1 MSLATF
7 TRPNALAHTD
17 NDSRHDG
24 PSRPSNPRLNR
35 MIGFGL
41 AGVLA
46 TMTLA
51 TPALADKTPRQIHVQ
66 ANATLDVAPDQATL
80 NARLWERTPAQ
91 VQGEER
97 SGDSDAIKQARDRL
111 ESRTGELIRTLEN
124 AGVESNNIRA
134 GSLSVRPDYVQNPN
148 GQTQNDGDANT
159 PPKVRTQ
166 IERSVSLTLNDLD
179 RLPRVLDALT
189 AAGVDSLDG
198 VSYGLK
204 DGDAA
209 DDRALKQALERAKE
223 KAEMMA
229 DTLDVDLG
237 DVASIEETTAPRYQP
252 QMMMRAA
259 AADSSGSAAEYRS
272 GEISIDAGVSVT
284 WEIDD

>member
-1 MSLATF
+1 MSPDTPIHL
-7 TRPNALAHTD
+7 
-17 NDSRHDG
+17 
-24 PSRPSNPRLNR
+24 RPSLRHPANSQNLGRTVGL
-35 MIGFGL
+35 GL
-41 AGVLA
+41 AAVLA
-46 TMTLA
+46 TLTLA
-51 TPALADKTPRQIHVQ
+51 TPALADKTPHQIHVQ

-80 NARLWERTPAQ
+80 NARLWERTPTQ
-91 VQGEER
+91 IQGEES
-97 SGDSDAIKQARDRL
+97 SGESGAIKQARDRL

-124 AGVESNNIRA
+124 AGIDSKNIRA
-134 GSLSVRPDYVQNPN
+134 GSLSVRPDYVQTASQ
-148 GQTQNDGDANT
+148 GDDGK

-166 IERSVSLTLNDLD
+166 VERSVSLTLDKLD

-204 DGDAA
+204 DSDAA
-209 DDRALKQALERAKE
+209 NDRALKQALERARH

-237 DVASIEETTAPRYQP
+237 DVVSIEETTAPRYQP

-259 AADSSGSAAEYRS
+259 EADSGGSSSEYRS
-272 GEISIDAGVSVT
+272 GEISIDAGVSVS

>member
-1 MSLATF
+1 MSLATL
-7 TRPNALAHTD
+7 TKPNALPHHGSDARRP
-17 NDSRHDG
+17 DS
-24 PSRPSNPRLNR
+24 NR
-35 MIGFGL
+35 GLVRVIGFGL

-66 ANATLDVAPDQATL
+66 ANATLEVAPDQATL

-91 VQGEER
+91 VQGEES
-97 SGDSDAIKQARDRL
+97 SGDSDAIKTARDRL
-111 ESRTGELIRTLEN
+111 ESRTGELIRALEN
-124 AGVESNNIRA
+124 AGVESKSIRA
-134 GSLSVRPDYVQNPN
+134 GSLSVRPDYVQTSNS
-148 GQTQNDGDANT
+148 GDDNT

-166 IERSVSLTLNDLD
+166 IERSVSLTLTDLD
-179 RLPRVLDALT
+179 HLPRVLDALT

-229 DTLDVDLG
+229 ETLDVDLG

-259 AADSSGSAAEYRS
+259 AADSSGSSPEYRS

>member
-1 MSLATF
+1 MSHDALINRSAHSHASPRGRSLA
-7 TRPNALAHTD
+7 RNL
-17 NDSRHDG
+17 S
-24 PSRPSNPRLNR
+24 L
-35 MIGFGL
+35 GL
-41 AGVLA
+41 AGVVA
-46 TMTLA
+46 TIALA
-51 TPALADKTPRQIHVQ
+51 TPALADKTPHQLHVQ
-66 ANATLDVAPDQATL
+66 ANATIDVAPDQATL

-91 VQGEER
+91 VQGEES
-97 SGDSDAIKQARDRL
+97 SGDSDAIKEARDRL

-124 AGVESNNIRA
+124 AGVDSKRIRA
-134 GSLSVRPDYVQNPN
+134 GSLSVRPDIVQSGNR
-148 GQTQNDGDANT
+148 GDDDT

-166 IERSVSLTLNDLD
+166 VERSVSLTLNDLD

-198 VSYGLK
+198 VSYGLQ
-204 DGDAA
+204 DSDAA
-209 DDRALKQALERAKE
+209 DDRALKQALERARQ

-237 DVASIEETTAPRYQP
+237 DVVNIEETTAPRYQP

-259 AADSSGSAAEYRS
+259 AADSGSGSSAAEYRS